1 MCFNCGYTS
10 NSAYKWDTPEL
21 KQAQVGATQLMN
33 DVALYDEEREIMWFP
48 SVLNMGKFGVVY
60 PEGSK
65 NNWVYKL
72 AEVSLT
78 TPLKYLSLVLAIIF
92 GFYFF
97 NETPTVYTLS
107 GASLIVVSSAI
118 IFIREH
124 QLKKPITLPRQQ

>member
-1 MCFNCGYTS
+1 MTVKNKKPLVSDRTQGANIKAVTK
-10 NSAYKWDTPEL
+10 NDTI
-21 KQAQVGATQLMN
+21 MN
-33 DVALYDEEREIMWFP
+33 A
-48 SVLNMGKFGVVY
+48 
-60 PEGSK
+60 
-65 NNWVYKL
+65 L

-78 TPLKYLSLVLAIIF
+78 TPLKYLSLVFAIVF

-97 NETPTVYTLS
+97 NESPTIYTLS